1 MLISYSKAQGVDES
15 SFLIIAG
22 RDGRKA
28 DAEQSFGG
36 DNDGT
41 RHTYIVWPPLRSV
54 CSVCHAG
61 HVRGL
66 SS

>member
-1 MLISYSKAQGVDES
+1 MLISYSKARGVDES

-28 DAEQSFGG
+28 DAEQSSGG

-41 RHTYIVWPPLRSV
+41 
-54 CSVCHAG
+54 
-61 HVRGL
+61 
-66 SS
+66 